1 MASASASEVEPKFL
15 HGVVRSVHGLTQEN
29 WEDEKEN
36 LAQKALQNAIIDSR
50 TQWYSKDQ
58 DKASGKNQARF
69 LSKSTPVSFIFQ
81 GWCTLLNIK
90 VDGKQKS
97 AS

>member
-1 MASASASEVEPKFL
+1 MASASEVEPKFL
-15 HGVVRSVHGLTQEN
+15 HGVVHSVHGLTQEN

-58 DKASGKNQARF
+58 DNASGKNQARF
-69 LSKSTPVSFIFQ
+69 LSKSRIALLLASFF
-81 GWCTLLNIK
+81 K
-90 VDGKQKS
+90 VGVHFS
-97 AS
+97 I